1 MNLEA
6 FDNLKRVL
14 RSVPEQDLRM
24 ENWNSCAVGHASR
37 DAWFQQR
44 MLERNFKS
52 AARVFGIRYSEALFL
67 FSLRAGRSPADI
79 LATLDQFL
87 GHTQATEAEL
97 QARRQ
102 AVIDQMLQAA
112 LNVERAARST
122 ARALLGA
129 FGF

>member
-14 RSVPEQDLRM
+14 RSVPEQDLHM
-24 ENWNSCAVGHASR
+24 ENWKTCAVGHASR

-44 MLERNFKS
+44 TLEPSFKS

-67 FSLRAGRSPADI
+67 FSLKAGRTPVQV
-79 LATLDQFL
+79 LATLERFL
-87 GHTQATEAEL
+87 GDTQETETQL
-97 QARRQ
+97 RARRQ
-102 AVIDQMLQAA
+102 AVIDQMLRAA
-112 LNVERAARST
+112 SNVERAARST